1 MAAVAHG
8 WVRVE
13 REVRQRNGLAWI
25 HVATCL
31 AYLRDRG
38 RKRIARGMGEDR
50 ASWYDHKQRMTNTE
64 TWGARRKVGPDVAD
78 EKGEDACAAAPAEI
92 RKIEGGLLLKTG
104 RADELKPHDQRS
116 AYGKP
121 NEQS

>member
-13 REVRQRNGLAWI
+13 REVRPRTGLALI

-38 RKRIARGMGEDR
+38 RKQIALGMNENP
-50 ASWYDHKQRMTNTE
+50 ASCYDHKQRMTTAE
-64 TWGARRKVGPDVAD
+64 TWATRRKVGPAVGA
-78 EKGEDACAAAPAEI
+78 ED
-92 RKIEGGLLLKTG
+92 G
-104 RADELKPHDQRS
+104 REPWPCPDH
-116 AYGKP
+116 
-121 NEQS
+121 

>member
-13 REVRQRNGLAWI
+13 REVRPRTGLALI

-38 RKRIARGMGEDR
+38 RKMIAVGMGEDR
-50 ASWYDHKQRMTNTE
+50 ASWYDHKQRMTTAE
-64 TWGARRKVGPDVAD
+64 TWDAKRKVGPDVA
-78 EKGEDACAAAPAEI
+78 AEN
-92 RKIEGGLLLKTG
+92 G
-104 RADELKPHDQRS
+104 
-116 AYGKP
+116 
-121 NEQS
+121 

>member
-13 REVRQRNGLAWI
+13 REVRPRTGLALI

-38 RKRIARGMGEDR
+38 RRMIALGMNEDR
-50 ASWYDHKQRMTNTE
+50 ASWYDHKQRMTTAE
-64 TWGARRKVGPDVAD
+64 TWATRRKVGPDVT
-78 EKGEDACAAAPAEI
+78 AE
-92 RKIEGGLLLKTG
+92 EGRNVG
-104 RADELKPHDQRS
+104 
-116 AYGKP
+116 
-121 NEQS
+121 